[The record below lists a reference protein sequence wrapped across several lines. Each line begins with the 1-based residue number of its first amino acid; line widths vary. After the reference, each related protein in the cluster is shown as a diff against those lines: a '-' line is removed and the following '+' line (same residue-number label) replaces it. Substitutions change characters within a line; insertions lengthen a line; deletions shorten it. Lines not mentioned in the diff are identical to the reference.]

1 MYIQPI
7 EVQTVN
13 SSVKKLS
20 LVIVVIVIVCFIAHL
35 ALAAPP
41 DDTATADI
49 SVTVDSIMEWAGN
62 FTAIVLAN
70 MTSQAATPS
79 DNETQTIYANCNFDI
94 SADNTI
100 ASELNSA
107 TDTLVTRY
115 LLADDGD
122 GSIAT
127 GATPG
132 DKTASDISTWTDYD
146 SFLSTP
152 LVITHVDADGAVQIT
167 LSVQASNLPGNVAD
181 SGAYSAQQTLT
192 ASWISD

>member
-1 MYIQPI
+1 M
-7 EVQTVN
+7 N
-13 SSVKKLS
+13 SSVKKLL
-20 LVIVVIVIVCFIAHL
+20 LVAVAVVICFIPHL
-35 ALAAPP
+35 GSAAPP
-41 DDTATADI
+41 DDDATCDI

-107 TDTLVTRY
+107 TDELVTKY
-115 LLADDGD
+115 LLDDDGD

-132 DKTASDISTWTDYD
+132 DKLASDIITWTDYD